1 MKWISKAVVVIGVVC
16 SLSLTGC
23 ASLKHEET
31 NTFYGKVVT
40 VRPYVAYESEPNGA
54 GAVVGAVAGGVV
66 GNQFGKGNGKKAMT
80 VLGVVG
86 GAVAGSQ
93 IGKSVKQVNM
103 TELTIQM
110 PNGSSFNVSVKDS
123 GFMIGQ
129 TVQIVQK
136 GKVAEIKV
144 M

>member
-1 MKWISKAVVVIGVVC
+1 MKWISKAVVVIGVVL
-16 SLSLTGC
+16 SLSGC
-23 ASLKHEET
+23 ASLKQEET

-86 GAVAGSQ
+86 GAMAGSQ
-93 IGKSVKQVNM
+93 VGMKTVSVPM

-110 PNGSSFNVSVKDS
+110 PDNSFFNISVKDS
-123 GFMIGQ
+123 GFQTGQ
-129 TVQIVQK
+129 NVVIIQK
-136 GKVAEIKV
+136 GKTAEIRA